1 MSDIKSYQ
9 IGGNANNAAI
19 RFHEDGSFIAEAVPT
34 AVATS
39 YGDACDYGA
48 ALSGIV
54 IRAYADAAITG
65 DGEGI
70 LTVSIMTGNTKTA
83 AGTDTAA
90 WTVVKTVS
98 KSGSTIYSAG
108 DTILTYVPEPNET
121 SKYYMASIAAS
132 STGFTGK
139 VNVWTELVP

>member
-19 RFHEDGSFIAEAVPT
+19 RFHEDGSLIAEAVPT
-34 AVATS
+34 AAETA

-54 IRAYADAAITG
+54 IRAYADADIAAGTTG
-65 DGEGI
+65 T
-70 LTVSIMTGNTKTA
+70 LTVSILTGNTKTA

-90 WTVVKTVS
+90 WTAVKTVS

-108 DTILTYVPEPNET
+108 DAILTYVPDPNET